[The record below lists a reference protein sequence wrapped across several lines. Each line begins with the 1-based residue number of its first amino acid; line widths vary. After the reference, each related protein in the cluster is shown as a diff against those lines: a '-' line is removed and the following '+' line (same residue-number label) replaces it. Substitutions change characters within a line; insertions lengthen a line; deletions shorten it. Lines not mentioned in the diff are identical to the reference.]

1 MRGEKQ
7 PISATEEGTLT
18 FRRRFAGKVNPE
30 HFRTF
35 QGLHL
40 SSIGLGTYLGNHDA
54 ETDQLYREALIRAV
68 RLGLNVIDTAINYR
82 CQRSER
88 VIGEALSTLFKEGE
102 VSREEVIVA
111 TKGGFIP
118 FDGSPPLNPSIWFR
132 ETYVRPG
139 IIKPEEVIAGC
150 HSISPR
156 YIQDQ
161 LDRSLRNLGLDA
173 LDIYYLHNPETQLE
187 EVSREEFHRRMR
199 AAFEVLEEAVSLRK
213 IRMYGTATWN
223 GYRQDPRAQDYLSLK
238 ELWDL
243 AKEVAG
249 EAHHFK
255 AVQLPYNLAMVE
267 AFVLRNQRVD
277 GEAISV
283 LEAAHRFGIYVF
295 ASASIYQ
302 GHLSRRL
309 PPFIGE
315 CLAGLQTDAQRAI
328 QFVRSTPGVG
338 TALVGMKQIKHV
350 EENME
355 VAQLPPASVEQ
366 FLKLFSCGS

>member
-1 MRGEKQ
+1 MRGEKRL
-7 PISATEEGTLT
+7 ISATEAGTLA
-18 FRRRFAGKVNPE
+18 FRRRFAGTVNPE

-35 QGLHL
+35 RGLHL

-54 ETDQLYREALIRAV
+54 ETDRLYQEAIIRAV
-68 RLGLNVIDTAINYR
+68 RLGVNVIDTAINYR

-102 VSREEVIVA
+102 VSREEVIIA

-118 FDGSPPLNPSIWFR
+118 FDSSPPLNPSIWFR

-139 IIKPEEVIAGC
+139 IIKPEEVVAGC
-150 HSISPR
+150 HSLAPR
-156 YIQDQ
+156 YLQDQ
-161 LDRSLRNLGLDA
+161 LTRSLRNLGFDTI
-173 LDIYYLHNPETQLE
+173 DIYYLHNPEIQLGE
-187 EVSREEFHRRMR
+187 ISRKEFHRRMR
-199 AAFEVLEEAVSLRK
+199 AAFEALEEAVSFGK

-223 GYRQDPRAQDYLSLK
+223 GYRQDPSAQDYLSLK

-249 EAHHFK
+249 KAHHFR

-267 AFVLRNQRVD
+267 AFTLKNQQVE
-277 GEAISV
+277 GEALSL
-283 LEAAHRFGIYVF
+283 LEAAHHLGIYVF
-295 ASASIYQ
+295 ASASLHQ

-315 CLAGLQTDAQRAI
+315 CLAGLKTDAQRAI
-328 QFVRSTPGVG
+328 QFVRSTPGMG
-338 TALVGMKQIKHV
+338 TALVGMKRAEHV
-350 EENME
+350 EENLE
-355 VAQLPPASVEQ
+355 VAQLPPAPLEQ
-366 FLKLFSCGS
+366 FLKLFSYGT

>member
-7 PISATEEGTLT
+7 PISATEEGTFA

-35 QGLHL
+35 RGLHL

-54 ETDQLYREALIRAV
+54 ETDRLYQEAVIRAV
-68 RLGLNVIDTAINYR
+68 QLGVNVIDTAINYR

-88 VIGEALSTLFKEGE
+88 VIGGALSTLFKEGA
-102 VSREEVIVA
+102 VSREEIIVA

-118 FDGSPPLNPSIWFR
+118 FDGSPPLNPSIWFQ

-139 IIKPEEVIAGC
+139 IVKPEEVVAGC
-150 HSISPR
+150 HSLAPR

-161 LDRSLRNLGLDA
+161 LSRSLQNLGLDA
-173 LDIYYLHNPETQLE
+173 IDIYYLHNPETQLG

-199 AAFEVLEEAVSLRK
+199 AAFEALEEAVSLGK

-223 GYRQDPRAQDYLSLK
+223 GYRQDPSAQDYLSLK

-249 EAHHFK
+249 EAHHFR

-267 AFVLRNQRVD
+267 AFALKNQQVNGKVL
-277 GEAISV
+277 SL
-283 LEAAHRFGIYVF
+283 LEAAHHLGIYVF
-295 ASASIYQ
+295 ASASLYQ
-302 GHLSRRL
+302 GHLSQRL

-315 CLAGLQTDAQRAI
+315 HLTGLRTDAQRAI
-328 QFVRSTPGVG
+328 QFVRSTPGLG
-338 TALVGMKQIKHV
+338 TSLVGMKSPDHV
-350 EENME
+350 EENARVVGAP
-355 VAQLPPASVEQ
+355 VAPPEAIRS
-366 FLKLFSCGS
+366 LFRR